1 MIKRLWPYILK
12 YRYRLLTGFLFILL
26 SNLIAII
33 NPIIVKDAIDYLAK
47 DVMPIKL
54 LRYGLLLVGVSIT
67 AGIFRFFTRK
77 TVIVVSRLIEN
88 DLRNDLFVKLQKLP
102 AAFYLRN
109 NTGDIMARLT
119 NDLTAIRS
127 VLGPGLMYTFNT
139 VTAFVFAL
147 TMMLKISPLLT
158 LVGMI
163 PTPLMVYVVNRLN
176 QEINKRFLAVQTQF
190 AAISTR
196 TQENLAG
203 IRIVK
208 AYVREKS
215 EINLFNVLN
224 EDYVKKNM
232 RYMRVYAAFRPV
244 MMLIVGLGIA
254 IILLI
259 GGRMIIDGAIT
270 LGQFVAFNL
279 YMNMLVWPSIALGW
293 VMGLFYQGVASMKRL
308 DHILLEE
315 SGDAPPMLAGR
326 EQKIN
331 GDIVFRKLSFRYPNT
346 DREVLQNIDF
356 ETEQGQIV
364 AVVGKTG
371 SGKSTLMHL
380 ITRTF
385 DPPERSLFIDGKDI
399 LSVPLKT
406 LRAHIGYVPQESFLF
421 SDTIYNNIAFG
432 KPGADHDQV
441 EQAAQL
447 AGIHEAITAFPEGYK
462 TMLGERGINLSGGQ
476 KQRIALAR
484 AILLKP
490 AILLLDDALSAVDT
504 VTEETILNNLRLVM
518 QGKTCVWISHR
529 ISAIKDADLII
540 VLDGGHIVERGQ
552 HEELLQ
558 KGGLYARLHEMQ
570 LLEESLQKAG

>member
-1 MIKRLWPYILK
+1 MIKRLWPYLLK
-12 YRYRLLTGFLFILL
+12 YKARLTAGFLFIVL
-26 SNLIAII
+26 SNLVAIV
-33 NPIIVKDAIDYLAK
+33 NPLIVKEAIDYLGRQI
-47 DVMPIKL
+47 VPLRL
-54 LRYGLLLVGVSIT
+54 LRYGLLLVGVTVI
-67 AGIFRFFTRK
+67 AGVFRFFTRK

-88 DLRNDLFVKLQKLP
+88 DLRNDLFTRLQSLP

-139 VTAFVFAL
+139 VTAFVFAI

-158 LVGMI
+158 LIALI
-163 PTPLMVYVVNRLN
+163 PAPLMVYVVNRLN
-176 QEINKRFLAVQTQF
+176 QEINRRFLDVQNQF

-208 AYVREKS
+208 AYVRERS
-215 EINLFNVLN
+215 EIDLFNVLN
-224 EDYVKKNM
+224 KDYIKKNM
-232 RYMRVYAAFRPV
+232 HYMKVYAAFRPI
-244 MMLIVGLGIA
+244 MMLIVGAGIA
-254 IILLI
+254 MILLI
-259 GGRMIIDGAIT
+259 GGRLIINGTIT

-308 DHILLEE
+308 DHILLEQPMQQQ
-315 SGDAPPMLAGR
+315 ALPPSPQSAVRG
-326 EQKIN
+326 EIA
-331 GDIVFRKLSFRYPNT
+331 FRHLSFHYPYT
-346 DREVLQNIDF
+346 RRAVLQDIHF
-356 ETEQGQIV
+356 EIPQGKIA

-380 ITRTF
+380 LTRTF
-385 DPPERSLFIDGKDI
+385 DPAKGQLFVDGQDI
-399 LSVPLKT
+399 LSIDPKT

-421 SDTIYNNIAFG
+421 SDTIHNNIAFG
-432 KPGADHDQV
+432 RPDADRREV
-441 EQAAQL
+441 EEAAAL
-447 AGIHEAITAFPEGYK
+447 AGIHEAIMDFPDGYE

-484 AILLKP
+484 AILKKP

-504 VTEETILNNLRLVM
+504 ITEETILNNLRQVM
-518 QGKTCVWISHR
+518 RGKTCLWISHR
-529 ISAIKDADLII
+529 ISAIKDANHII
-540 VLDGGHIVERGQ
+540 VLDNGRIVEQGRHDHLIQ
-552 HEELLQ
+552 Q
-558 KGGLYARLHEMQ
+558 NGLYARLHEMQ